1 MFRANQS
8 PWAKRA
14 ASGSIPPMTG
24 KFLLLNRCCFLTKPH
39 GFKCKLF
46 FRRYLTPVLIPT
58 CKVGCAGEKIA
69 QQEVG
74 AEKLIREQELA
85 ST

>member
-1 MFRANQS
+1 
-8 PWAKRA
+8 
-14 ASGSIPPMTG
+14 MTG
-24 KFLLLNRCCFLTKPH
+24 QFLLANRCCILRKPH
-39 GFKCKLF
+39 GLKCKLF
-46 FRRYLTPVLIPT
+46 FRRYLTPILTST

-69 QQEVG
+69 QQQVG